1 MVKREKNG
9 YMWVVKEKELKKR
22 KKKEVKQ
29 IQIHN
34 FYFSEFM
41 WQNENEK
48 DLFLV
53 EPREGGEGLCTG
65 GGVGVEWRNGEKNE
79 KRKCRYN
86 LTGRLRFIIGSK
98 EGYGGMIWPAIKDLQ
113 SGARRDYGSGEGGG
127 QGGVAGALGWG
138 ACEKGKCRYN

>member
-86 LTGRLRFIIGSK
+86 LTFNNISIIS
-98 EGYGGMIWPAIKDLQ
+98 IICLWDCAIYYSLM
-113 SGARRDYGSGEGGG
+113 
-127 QGGVAGALGWG
+127 
-138 ACEKGKCRYN
+138 